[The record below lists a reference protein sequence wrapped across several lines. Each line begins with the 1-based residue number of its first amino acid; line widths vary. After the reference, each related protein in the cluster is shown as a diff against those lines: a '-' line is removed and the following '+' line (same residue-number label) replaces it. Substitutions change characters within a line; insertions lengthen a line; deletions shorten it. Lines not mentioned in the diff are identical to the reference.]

1 MRVPAA
7 PEQRHLRGLPEPVLG
22 PWHPVRLTV
31 SAGAAAPFRL
41 STCAGERKDQLEAR
55 PELASGRLQTSA
67 LIRKS
72 QTRRGADKQ
81 TPTSRWSQIRAT
93 SALGAPFL
101 LNCPVSCQLFSF
113 LLRSPLPPPKKKL
126 PGQLHCRIFA
136 FGLCSF
142 MLPRGPL
149 PFREPQFPS
158 LADGGRKWTVWF
170 HLRRPE
176 WGGIHWW
183 TNQGEL
189 VSSRAFVHAS
199 GLLGHHVPRL
209 ISKHIHLFLM

>member
-1 MRVPAA
+1 M
-7 PEQRHLRGLPEPVLG
+7 
-22 PWHPVRLTV
+22 
-31 SAGAAAPFRL
+31 SAGVAAPFRL

-72 QTRRGADKQ
+72 QTRWGADKQ

-113 LLRSPLPPPKKKL
+113 LLLSPPQKKKNL

-158 LADGGRKWTVWF
+158 LADG
-170 HLRRPE
+170 E
-176 WGGIHWW
+176 
-183 TNQGEL
+183 E
-189 VSSRAFVHAS
+189 S
-199 GLLGHHVPRL
+199 GLSGSTCGDRSGVEYTGGQTKESWSALGHSCML
-209 ISKHIHLFLM
+209 LAFWGTMCAD